1 MARLTLMT
9 LLTLLDPLDP
19 LDLLGCSFKDGRI
32 CSRDRAC
39 LHCRA
44 FSQAESTEFTV
55 VMEIFSRPA
64 VCIFAKMD
72 RAISHWRPFSHAK
85 IPAFS
90 VAAVGSTL

>member
-9 LLTLLDPLDP
+9 LL
-19 LDLLGCSFKDGRI
+19 LDLLGGSFKDGRI
-32 CSRDRAC
+32 CSNDKAC
-39 LHCRA
+39 LHCLA

-55 VMEIFSRPA
+55 VMEIFSRP
-64 VCIFAKMD
+64 VLCILAKMD

-90 VAAVGSTL
+90 VAAVGTTL

>member
-1 MARLTLMT
+1 MARLTLIT
-9 LLTLLDPLDP
+9 LLL

-39 LHCRA
+39 LHCLA

-55 VMEIFSRPA
+55 VMEIFSRL
-64 VCIFAKMD
+64 CILAKMD

-90 VAAVGSTL
+90 AAAVGTTP